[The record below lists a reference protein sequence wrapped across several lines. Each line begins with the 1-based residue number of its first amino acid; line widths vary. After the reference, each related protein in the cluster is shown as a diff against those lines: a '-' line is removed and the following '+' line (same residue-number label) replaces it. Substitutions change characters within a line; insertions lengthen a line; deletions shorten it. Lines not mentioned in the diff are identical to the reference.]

1 VLKSVTLRDVAMRA
15 GVHPSTV
22 SRALNAATRDLVNDA
37 TTERV
42 LRAARELGYRPNSL
56 ARGLK
61 TNKTFTI
68 GMLLPDLTN
77 PLFPPI
83 VRGIEDILG
92 AADYTLILGNTDN
105 DAEREQHLI
114 ASMMDRRVDGLMLAT
129 AQRKTPVI
137 GEMVAAGVPVVLV
150 NRTVDTPQVPT
161 VTADDHAGIGL
172 AVRHLAGMGHTSI
185 AHVGGPQHVSTGL
198 ARYQS
203 FLAWMKTEGLDVDP
217 NLVVFAD
224 WYHEDPGA
232 KAFRALLDRG
242 TDFTAVVAANDLIAI
257 GCYDVLN
264 DAGRSI
270 GGDVSVVG
278 YNDIPFADKLSPPLT
293 TIRIPHY
300 QIGVKAAEVMLDI
313 LEDPEG
319 LGPVSIRLA
328 PALVVRRSTG
338 PAPTSG

>member
-1 VLKSVTLRDVAMRA
+1 VLKSVTLRDVAIRA

-22 SRALNAATRDLVNDA
+22 SRAVNAATRDLVNDA
-37 TTERV
+37 TRERV

-114 ASMMDRRVDGLMLAT
+114 ASMMDRRVDGLILAT
-129 AQRKTPVI
+129 AHRKTPVI
-137 GEMVAAGVPVVLV
+137 DDMVAAGVPVVLV
-150 NRTVDTPQVPT
+150 NRTVDAPQVPA
-161 VTADDHAGIGL
+161 VVADDHAGIGL
-172 AVRHLAGMGHTSI
+172 AVGHLVGLGHTSI
-185 AHVGGPQHVSTGL
+185 AHVGGPQHLSTGL

-203 FLAWMKTEGLDVDP
+203 FLAWMKTEGLEADP

-242 TDFTAVVAANDLIAI
+242 IEFTAVVAANDLIAI
-257 GCYDVLN
+257 GCYAVLT

-270 GGDVSVVG
+270 GYDVSVVG

-300 QIGVKAAEVMLDI
+300 QIGVKAAELMLDI

-319 LGPVSIRLA
+319 SGPVSIRLA

-338 PAPTSG
+338 PAPF

>member
-1 VLKSVTLRDVAMRA
+1 MMLKSVTLREVAIRA

-22 SRALNAATRDLVNDA
+22 SRALNEATRVLVNDA
-37 TTERV
+37 TSERV

-83 VRGIEDILG
+83 VRGIEDILS

-105 DAEREQHLI
+105 DADRERHLI
-114 ASMMDRRVDGLMLAT
+114 ASMMHRRVDGLMLAT
-129 AQRKTPVI
+129 AHRETPAI
-137 GEMVAAGVPVVLV
+137 DEMVAAGVPVVLV
-150 NRTVDTPQVPT
+150 NRTVDTPQVPA

-172 AVRHLAGMGHTSI
+172 AVRHLVGLGHTSI

-198 ARYQS
+198 SRYQS

-242 TDFTAVVAANDLIAI
+242 IDFTAVVAANDLIAI

-300 QIGVKAAEVMLDI
+300 QIGVKAAELMLDI

-319 LGPVSIRLA
+319 SGPVSIRLA

-338 PAPTSG
+338 PAPS

>member
-1 VLKSVTLRDVAMRA
+1 MLKSATLREVAIRA

-22 SRALNAATRDLVNDA
+22 SRALNEATRVLVNDA

-83 VRGIEDILG
+83 VRGVEDILG
-92 AADYTLILGNTDN
+92 TADYTLILGNTDN
-105 DAEREQHLI
+105 DVQREQQLL
-114 ASMMDRRVDGLMLAT
+114 ASMMHRKVDGLILAT
-129 AQRKTPVI
+129 AHRVTPAI
-137 GEMVAAGVPVVLV
+137 DELVAAGVPVVLV
-150 NRTVDTPQVPT
+150 NRTVDTPHVPA
-161 VTADDHAGIGL
+161 VTADDHAGIGQ
-172 AVRHLAGMGHTSI
+172 AVRHLVGLGHTSI

-198 ARYQS
+198 SRYQS

-232 KAFRALLDRG
+232 KAFRALVDRG
-242 TDFTAVVAANDLIAI
+242 IDFTAVVAANDLIAI

-264 DAGRSI
+264 DVGLSI

-293 TIRIPHY
+293 TVHIPHY
-300 QIGVKAAEVMLDI
+300 QIGVKAAELMLDI
-313 LEDPEG
+313 LLDPNG
-319 LGPVSIRLA
+319 SNPVSIRLA
-328 PALVVRRSTG
+328 PVLVVRRSTG
-338 PAPTSG
+338 PAPA